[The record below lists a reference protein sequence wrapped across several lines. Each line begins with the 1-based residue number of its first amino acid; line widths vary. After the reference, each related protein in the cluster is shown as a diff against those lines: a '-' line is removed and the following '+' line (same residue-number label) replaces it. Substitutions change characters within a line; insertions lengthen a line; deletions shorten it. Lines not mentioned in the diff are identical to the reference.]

1 MVGLNKTD
9 YGVHDFFPRLRWLVS
24 AVKINIQKWAF
35 IGAIQWKFSWNSGNL
50 CIIVCFLLLQRLD
63 FTKFNPLWESSFFSN
78 LLEKIYRKIIFW
90 SFSQKKKFI
99 AWRKQTVSARNFV
112 RSKSQL
118 YLSIVWII
126 WLDQVRVSR
135 VNYVSQTN
143 NNPQQHIISHFRE
156 KNR

>member
-1 MVGLNKTD
+1 MEYMT
-9 YGVHDFFPRLRWLVS
+9 FFSRLRWLVS

-90 SFSQKKKFI
+90 SFSQKKNSLLDENKLWEPEISSVPNHNYICQSFELFGSI
-99 AWRKQTVSARNFV
+99 KSVCHAWITCLRLITTRN
-112 RSKSQL
+112 S
-118 YLSIVWII
+118 
-126 WLDQVRVSR
+126 
-135 VNYVSQTN
+135 T
-143 NNPQQHIISHFRE
+143 
-156 KNR
+156 